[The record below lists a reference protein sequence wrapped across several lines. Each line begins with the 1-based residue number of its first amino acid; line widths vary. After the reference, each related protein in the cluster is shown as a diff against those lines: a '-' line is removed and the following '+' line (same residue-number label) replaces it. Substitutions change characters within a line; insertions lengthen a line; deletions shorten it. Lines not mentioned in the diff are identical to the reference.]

1 MWEENKDRIMVG
13 ALTAV
18 ALSALLG
25 FGTFMV
31 DSIEARA
38 ENWVQKRMDERIV
51 RQNAIIDGKYGKIEA
66 RQNAT
71 GAKVDAIEKQF
82 RELNKNLTQIILQRS
97 IRRD

>member
-1 MWEENKDRIMVG
+1 MWKEHRGKVMPSV
-13 ALTAV
+13 LTAIILA
-18 ALSALLG
+18 ALVG
-25 FGTFMV
+25 FYGF
-31 DSIEARA
+31 ILEAVEAKA

-71 GAKVDAIEKQF
+71 GIKVDAIEKQF
-82 RELNKNLTQIILQRS
+82 IELNKNLNAIILQRA